1 MTDGRAGRLRH
12 DPAGADR
19 LDAVRID
26 LHAHTTAS
34 DGTTPPRALID
45 EAAAAGLDVV
55 AITDH
60 DTTSGWEEA
69 AAAVAGAERPLTL
82 VRGMEW
88 SCEARAEP
96 TGGARPD
103 GAHTDGAHTDG
114 GQEERPVPVH
124 LLCYLFDPAD
134 PAIVAESDRLRGER
148 TRRLR
153 VMAERM
159 AADGLPVD
167 VDALFAD
174 PDRVPGRPHLAR
186 ALVDSGAAESMQA
199 AFDGP
204 LSRSSPYYERKRD
217 TPIAEAVRAVAA
229 AGGVTVVA
237 HPRARTRGRLMAIGQ
252 IVELAG
258 EGLTGV
264 EVDHI
269 DHGAADRARLRALAQ
284 ETGLLMTGSS
294 DFHGTNKTVR
304 LGAELTAPDQFAELV
319 GRARGVGLVGSGPGR
334 SAGADAAASGEA

>member
-1 MTDGRAGRLRH
+1 M
-12 DPAGADR
+12 
-19 LDAVRID
+19 RID

-34 DGTTPPRALID
+34 DGTTPPRALIG

-69 AAAVAGAERPLTL
+69 AAAVADAERPVTL

-88 SCEARAEP
+88 SCEARGEP
-96 TGGARPD
+96 EE
-103 GAHTDGAHTDG
+103 DG
-114 GQEERPVPVH
+114 GGDERPAPPVPVH

-134 PAIVAESDRLRGER
+134 PGIVAESDRLRGER

-167 VDALFAD
+167 VEALFAD
-174 PDRVPGRPHLAR
+174 PSRVPGRPHLAR
-186 ALVDSGAAESMQA
+186 ALVQAGAVGSMQA

-217 TPIAEAVRAVAA
+217 TPIADAVRAVAA

-237 HPRARTRGRLMAIGQ
+237 HPRARTRGPLMAIGQ
-252 IVELAG
+252 IIELASD
-258 EGLTGV
+258 GLSGV

-269 DHGAADRARLRALAQ
+269 DHGEQDRVRLRALAE

-304 LGAELTAPDQFAELV
+304 LGAELTAPDQFAALV
-319 GRARGVGLVGSGPGR
+319 DRAHGVGLVGGAAGR
-334 SAGADAAASGEA
+334 SAADAATSGGV